1 MSPPGRPK
9 GEYRSAEREDNPMNN
24 MRPAP
29 DTQHVA
35 SPCTSVCTID
45 PVNGLCAGC
54 YRTLDE
60 IAGWIQLS
68 DDAKCAL
75 IAALAARRARV
86 GAMLQTPDAAD
97 GQR

>member
-1 MSPPGRPK
+1 MS
-9 GEYRSAEREDNPMNN
+9 STS
-24 MRPAP
+24 

-68 DDAKCAL
+68 DDAKRAL
-75 IAALAARRARV
+75 IAALAARRARFSISMI
-86 GAMLQTPDAAD
+86 ATNTTERRQSD
-97 GQR
+97 